1 MAPTIVSWAASLEE
15 AGSLVGTLAGGYG
28 EENIYRGTITRVKT
42 CLSLS
47 SAVLIP
53 SCVQLHQIFLHQQNN
68 TIVPPAQAEGEDAE
82 AYWHSSLSQI
92 FCKYLRN
99 TRIRLL
105 MLSLRLAT
113 DKTKYCLLS
122 FYCIQSFVY
131 HDVGWRGRGSWIL
144 LYCTFYCH
152 TTLPSVIWRYK
163 KESHSHIPRHS
174 DIFSCFLE
182 LK

>member
-1 MAPTIVSWAASLEE
+1 MAQKIVSWAASLEE

-92 FCKYLRN
+92 FCKYLRS

-113 DKTKYCLLS
+113 D
-122 FYCIQSFVY
+122 
-131 HDVGWRGRGSWIL
+131 
-144 LYCTFYCH
+144 
-152 TTLPSVIWRYK
+152 
-163 KESHSHIPRHS
+163 
-174 DIFSCFLE
+174 
-182 LK
+182 